1 MFSRFLP
8 QILSK
13 QFHIW
18 SSDMRSF
25 LNMHGNTG
33 GGGAEG
39 GQTPRK
45 ASPSD
50 ILGLVMNVFLLEK
63 KII

>member
-33 GGGAEG
+33 GGAVG

-45 ASPSD
+45 ASPRD